1 MNEIW
6 VRNIRRI
13 ILAGNSRNTGGRHCP
28 CVTLST
34 TNPIFIGQR
43 LSVGI
48 RGERMAKNH
57 IGHVTA
63 LCLMESDAVL
73 SGRYQSTFRRDLLPP
88 SSGESF
94 IHQAKLQGRDTERR
108 CRLKRWSNI
117 YFRYSDKLG
126 GRHSSVGIANLRA
139 GRSGDRIPVDGEIF
153 RTRPDRPWGLPS
165 LLYNG
170 YRVFAGGKA
179 ARAWR
184 RPPTPSS
191 AEV

>member
-1 MNEIW
+1 MKYGYGTFVESYWQGIVEILGDGTAPASLCPPQ
-6 VRNIRRI
+6 IPYL
-13 ILAGNSRNTGGRHCP
+13 LAKD
-28 CVTLST
+28 
-34 TNPIFIGQR
+34 
-43 LSVGI
+43 SVWASVVKGW
-48 RGERMAKNH
+48 RKNH

-63 LCLMESDAVL
+63 LWLMGSDAVL
-73 SGRYQSTFRRDLLPP
+73 AGRYQSTFRRDLLPP
-88 SSGESF
+88 SSGESL